1 MDTKKR
7 PNDDSH
13 EPHTLPLS
21 GQLSEAEGAGTT
33 DPTIMEVDVATTDPS
48 AAKAGLS
55 GSDAPQTM
63 PIQMT
68 DQTSMLTEANKRV
81 RLTMNSDRL
90 GGAYS
95 PSIDLP
101 DPSKEEKGL
110 AEWVG
115 QLDKDDV
122 SKDHQTN
129 KSDSKDVSTKA
140 ESSNQ
145 DLVRALLTTGTGSN
159 PPTMSDSI
167 LAVASLSEP
176 LQTTLNTLGEDTQ
189 SKGDDAGAS
198 GETSGLTVNPQL
210 SSNPSAQMDIV
221 HKDQNKKTDER
232 PMLATHKAS
241 DISTNPEKQAN
252 KSIDSQQS
260 NVQPT
265 PEQEPTPLK
274 APEQG
279 MAPTANHQQPDQLTT
294 TISEQIKTPDPLR
307 VRSSAGQ
314 GRDGDDVTMVSP
326 KPDESKTFI
335 KEISQITQ
343 NDSGAQSKGT
353 SSINSTRPPQQ
364 TPDGTSNQGQ
374 EQRQEPTQPPLA
386 AQPQQPQQP
395 QRGSFDQSSPRST
408 VPSIQSL
415 PPLSSLSH
423 TQAAPTSNSL
433 QSTRPSRSTMSVS
446 ALLVNNEE
454 DSEQEQDHAKRV
466 SRNVFD
472 QHDPYL
478 QSNPPLRNASLPPP
492 LPHQEPPATTSLSSR
507 PLTQQPQRIVAGPGS
522 SQRGRDT
529 DEAPPLHQGQ
539 AGYDRGAMDHTQPPG
554 RSQEGVP
561 VHGAVRSMPGKE
573 VPADEIMES
582 GGVGTYADQRH
593 RLASPVGI
601 RSHQE
606 QVNGVGM
613 TGSNGKLP
621 GLGSVTGIPTGP
633 LHDPHVN
640 HGPMY
645 RTEGSRPP
653 MSSRPDPYSPNQ
665 HPNLAH
671 SSTTNGHGQHY
682 PAIGHMVHPQ
692 SATPNASLPPMS
704 APAENRHPRLIVK
717 NDPSLKMSDRPELF
731 LGYYRYDPAQLL
743 PVLQGRENCLL
754 EVRVASSYLTFDN
767 AKVKKRELWGTD
779 VYTDD
784 SDVVAMLIHSGS
796 FIPPI
801 NSHSSE
807 PDSIQPT
814 SQQHNFVAEP
824 IKHICPGYDLAVTL
838 RVLPKLIKYQGSI
851 RNRIK
856 SRTWATG
863 HDGVSLQIE
872 SVRKLCAGEALNRG
886 RGQSKHRMKEY
897 NQERL
902 RVLSNVHDE
911 TTESLQNERAM
922 RTATFEFTHQGDPCF
937 KYSPELVMDRHDGLS
952 RKWTSWRLKKEVLIL
967 ENDEERYEISLQ
979 HHAGT
984 DARRF
989 DRYRFA
995 VISPRTSLSSWS
1007 KASYPLDSSDLTEVL
1022 YEDLDW
1028 QDFEWVE
1035 RGVVVQPSDRGKQA
1049 PVYPGTS
1056 ALMEGVEPTSVISS
1070 DMSKPKSSPKTAERM
1085 DLDDRSI
1092 NDATGAN
1099 KDAIDDGNIITVQGN
1114 GATVLGVSGGHD
1126 AQQDGV
1132 FCVVSRLFWRPMTDQ
1147 RSSKPSKVDG
1157 PTHPDNAPASKTV
1170 QQESFVDPHLQPSP
1184 AKTEDAAP
1192 STNSSSAKVA
1202 QDQQEPKTNFTAGID
1217 QLTKTDMTDSTPVT
1231 SKPVEVTATP
1241 QTGDV
1246 PLTVSAPPTSPP
1258 KTVLTAPST
1267 TGALTTNAMDVDT
1280 EVDKDV
1286 KFPLESQPPLSTT
1299 QPGPASTKGD
1309 RAQPLGTIQA
1319 EREEGELEEGEIAS
1333 D

>member
-7 PNDDSH
+7 PNDDSL
-13 EPHTLPLS
+13 EPHTLQLS
-21 GQLSEAEGAGTT
+21 GQLSGTEGAGMT
-33 DPTIMEVDVATTDPS
+33 DPTAMEVDVATVDPS
-48 AAKAGLS
+48 AAKADLS
-55 GSDAPQTM
+55 SSSDVPPTM
-63 PIQMT
+63 TTQIT

-81 RLTMNSDRL
+81 KLTMDSDRI
-90 GGAYS
+90 GGVYS
-95 PSIDLP
+95 PSIELP

-115 QLDKDDV
+115 QLDKDDG
-122 SKDHQTN
+122 SKGLQTD
-129 KSDSKDVSTKA
+129 KSDSKGVSI
-140 ESSNQ
+140 ESKSLNQ
-145 DLVRALLTTGTGSN
+145 DLVRALLTTGTGAN
-159 PPTMSDSI
+159 PSTMSDSI

-176 LQTTLNTLGEDTQ
+176 LKTTLNTLGDDTQ
-189 SKGDDAGAS
+189 SKGVDAGSS
-198 GETSGLTVNPQL
+198 GETPGLTVNPQL
-210 SSNPSAQMDIV
+210 SSNPSAQMDVV
-221 HKDQNKKTDER
+221 HMDQNKKTDEH
-232 PMLATHKAS
+232 PVLATPKAS
-241 DISTNPEKQAN
+241 DIPTNPEKQAN
-252 KSIDSQQS
+252 KPIDSQQS

-265 PEQEPTPLK
+265 PEQELAPLK
-274 APEQG
+274 TPEQG
-279 MAPTANHQQPDQLTT
+279 MVPTANHQQPNQLAT
-294 TISEQIKTPDPLR
+294 TISEQIATPEPLQAKP
-307 VRSSAGQ
+307 SAGQ
-314 GRDGDDVTMVSP
+314 GRDGGDVTMISP
-326 KPDESKTFI
+326 KPDESAAFI

-343 NDSGAQSKGT
+343 LDSGAQSKET
-353 SSINSTRPPQQ
+353 SSIDSTRPPQQ
-364 TPDGTSNQGQ
+364 APDDTSKQGQ
-374 EQRQEPTQPPLA
+374 EQRQEPTQLPLA
-386 AQPQQPQQP
+386 AQPQQP
-395 QRGSFDQSSPRST
+395 QRGSFDQGSPRNT

-415 PPLSSLSH
+415 LPLSSLPQ
-423 TQAAPTSNSL
+423 TQAAPTSNPP

-454 DSEQEQDHAKRV
+454 DNEQEQEQDHAKRV

-472 QHDPYL
+472 QHDPFV

-492 LPHQEPPATTSLSSR
+492 LPHQEPPATTSLSSK
-507 PLTQQPQRIVAGPGS
+507 PLTQQPQRIVAGPGN

-539 AGYDRGAMDHTQPPG
+539 ASYDRGAMDHTQPPG
-554 RSQEGVP
+554 RSQEGASG
-561 VHGAVRSMPGKE
+561 HGA
-573 VPADEIMES
+573 
-582 GGVGTYADQRH
+582 RH

-606 QVNGVGM
+606 QTNGVGM
-613 TGSNGKLP
+613 AGSNGKLP
-621 GLGSVTGIPTGP
+621 GLGSVTGIPAGP
-633 LHDPHVN
+633 LHDPHMN

-645 RTEGSRPP
+645 RTDGSHPP
-653 MSSRPDPYSPNQ
+653 MGSRPDPYSPSQ
-665 HPNLAH
+665 HSGLAH
-671 SSTTNGHGQHY
+671 SSTANGHGQHY
-682 PAIGHMVHPQ
+682 PAMSHMAHPQ
-692 SATPNASLPPMS
+692 SATPNASLPSMS
-704 APAENRHPRLIVK
+704 APTENRHPRLIVK
-717 NDPSLKMSDRPELF
+717 NDASLKMSDRPELF

-743 PVLQGRENCLL
+743 PVLQGKENSLL
-754 EVRVASSYLTFDN
+754 EVRVASPYLTFDN
-767 AKVKKRELWGTD
+767 AKVKRRELWGTD

-784 SDVVAMLIHSGS
+784 SDVVAMLIHSGT

-814 SQQHNFVAEP
+814 SQQHNFVTDP

-1049 PVYPGTS
+1049 PAYLGSS
-1056 ALMEGVEPTSVISS
+1056 ALMEGVEPTSDISS
-1070 DMSKPKSSPKTAERM
+1070 DMSKPKSPPKTADRM
-1085 DLDDRSI
+1085 DLEDVNFKDVAVAD
-1092 NDATGAN
+1092 N
-1099 KDAIDDGNIITVQGN
+1099 DAIDDGNTSAVQGK
-1114 GATVLGVSGGHD
+1114 GAAAFGASGGHD

-1147 RSSKPSKVDG
+1147 RSSKPSKADA
-1157 PTHPDNAPASKTV
+1157 PTHPDNAPAIKNV
-1170 QQESFVDPHLQPSP
+1170 QQESFIDPHLQPSP
-1184 AKTEDAAP
+1184 AKTEDVVPPAD
-1192 STNSSSAKVA
+1192 SSNAKVA
-1202 QDQQEPKTNFTAGID
+1202 QDQQEPKTGSTTGID
-1217 QLTKTDMTDSTPVT
+1217 QLTKVDTTGSILAT
-1231 SKPVEVTATP
+1231 SKPVEVTPAP
-1241 QTGDV
+1241 QTEGV
-1246 PLTVSAPPTSPP
+1246 PLTMLAPPTSQPQ
-1258 KTVLTAPST
+1258 TVLTTPST
-1267 TGALTTNAMDVDT
+1267 TSALTTNAMDVDT
-1280 EVDKDV
+1280 DMNMDV
-1286 KFPLESQPPLSTT
+1286 KLPLEPQPSLSTT
-1299 QPGPASTKGD
+1299 QPGSASIKGD
-1309 RAQPLGTIQA
+1309 HAQPLSVIQA